1 MVENGNTDHDG
12 EFRKPKKPTVEELP
26 EIAENIDAIDYYN
39 AVGLDHL
46 AFPFINTAPF
56 NIRKNK

>member
-56 NIRKNK
+56 NI